1 MSTYPQRKSD
11 YEASLIKELMQLV
24 HQFDNKSH
32 NYFISTLL
40 TGVLMHHLSWVNTV
54 APPEANTV
62 SSLLIGIT
70 CYLHLIMSYF
80 SISGAIMEITIHC
93 GHS

>member
-11 YEASLIKELMQLV
+11 YEASLIKELMQLI

-54 APPEANTV
+54 APPEANAV
-62 SSLLIGIT
+62 SIIFVNHLL
-70 CYLHLIMSYF
+70 LHLIMSSF
-80 SISGAIMEITIHC
+80 SISGVIMEITIRY

>member
-24 HQFDNKSH
+24 QQFDNKAH

-40 TGVLMHHLSWVNTV
+40 TGILMHHLSWVHTV
-54 APPEANTV
+54 APPESNSV
-62 SSLLIGIT
+62 SSVVADTNII
-70 CYLHLIMSYF
+70 CCFYF
-80 SISGAIMEITIHC
+80 I
-93 GHS
+93 